1 MRPEER
7 TECAAILRAVADL
20 VEAGEATGDMDADLT
35 FWAQHTP
42 DQPAAVRTIV
52 QALPLRWSGKS
63 SPASSGP
70 DWYDLKASTEG
81 ASSLH
86 GIHVAIHAKADAVAT
101 EAGTRTITEWAPSP
115 EIAAL
120 LGQDPEAT
128 P

>member
-1 MRPEER
+1 MTPEER

-20 VEAGEATGDMDADLT
+20 VEAGEATGDLQGSLT
-35 FWAQHTP
+35 FWVQHTA
-42 DQPAAVRTIV
+42 DQPAAVRTV
-52 QALPLRWSGKS
+52 AQALPLRWSGKS
-63 SPASSGP
+63 SSHTSGP
-70 DWYDLKASTEG
+70 DWYDLSAKTEG
-81 ASSLH
+81 AGGVH
-86 GIHVAIHAKADAVAT
+86 GIEVSIEAHADAVAT